1 MSDDDVEL
9 ARLRE
14 RVYGGRGSVPTPDE
28 IGRLS
33 TLEER
38 ARTGSRAADPTQAV
52 DAVPDAPPGPGES
65 PSDGPTDAAPPAAR
79 PVLRGI
85 LTAVAALAL
94 VGLGAAIGFVVATRP
109 VAADATAPALP
120 ELAFVQTAEDVIS
133 GEILSDSGIDPA
145 SIRYIATIRDFRIY
159 LAVPDDG
166 DGRCIAVFTSTDN
179 RPWSAGCASGG
190 QPGAAVFG
198 VDEKLTVAI
207 GDPADDTVAGT
218 PIRLSDSVTAYVRPN

>member
-14 RVYGGRGSVPTPDE
+14 RVYGGRGSAPTPDD
-28 IGRLS
+28 IARLGA
-33 TLEER
+33 LEDR
-38 ARTGSRAADPTQAV
+38 ARTATRV
-52 DAVPDAPPGPGES
+52 NEPPLAGGAEPRYPE
-65 PSDGPTDAAPPAAR
+65 TDASGADEPPRSTSR

-85 LTAVAALAL
+85 LTALAAVAL
-94 VGLGAAIGFVVATRP
+94 VGLGVATGYGLANAP
-109 VAADATAPALP
+109 VSADSSAADLP

-133 GEILSDSGIDPA
+133 GDILSDSGIDPA

-159 LAVPDDG
+159 LALPDDG
-166 DGRCIAVFTSTDN
+166 DGRCVAVFTSSDN
-179 RPWSAGCASGG
+179 RPWSAGCASGA

-207 GDPADDTVAGT
+207 DDPADDTVAGT
-218 PIRLSDSVTAYVRPN
+218 PIRLSESVTAYVRPN

>member
-1 MSDDDVEL
+1 MSGDDVEL

-14 RVYGGRGSVPTPDE
+14 RVYGGRGSAPTVEEIARLSALEDRARADPAPDE
-28 IGRLS
+28 PAP
-33 TLEER
+33 TAPVER
-38 ARTGSRAADPTQAV
+38 D
-52 DAVPDAPPGPGES
+52 E
-65 PSDGPTDAAPPAAR
+65 PTDATPRPPR
-79 PVLRGI
+79 RVTRGI
-85 LTAVAALAL
+85 LTALGAVALL
-94 VGLGAAIGFVVATRP
+94 GLGIAIGFAAATQP
-109 VAADATAPALP
+109 APTDATASGLP
-120 ELAFVQTAEDVIS
+120 ELAFVQTSEDVIS
-133 GEILSDSGIDPA
+133 GDILSDSGIDPA

-179 RPWSAGCASGG
+179 RPWSAGCASGA

-198 VDEKLTVAI
+198 VDENLSVAI

>member
-1 MSDDDVEL
+1 MSGEDVEL

-14 RVYGGRGSVPTPDE
+14 RVYGGRGSAPTAEEIARLSALEDRARADPAPDE
-28 IGRLS
+28 PAP
-33 TLEER
+33 TAPDER
-38 ARTGSRAADPTQAV
+38 D
-52 DAVPDAPPGPGES
+52 E
-65 PSDGPTDAAPPAAR
+65 PTDTTPRPPRRVA
-79 PVLRGI
+79 RGI
-85 LTAVAALAL
+85 LTALAAVALL
-94 VGLGAAIGFVVATRP
+94 GLGIAIGFAAATQP
-109 VAADATAPALP
+109 APTDAAASGLP
-120 ELAFVQTAEDVIS
+120 ELAFVQTSEDVIS
-133 GEILSDSGIDPA
+133 GDILSDSGIDPA

-179 RPWSAGCASGG
+179 RPWSAGCASGA

-198 VDEKLTVAI
+198 VDENLSVAI